1 MKYTYKHTKLAC
13 YGGYLTSSMA
23 INFPPVLF
31 IIFQKQF
38 GLSLVLLGTLI
49 SVNFAVQMLSDIVG
63 ANTVGKKLSY
73 RACAV
78 LANILVGTG
87 VVLLGILPL
96 IMSAKFLSLLIAT
109 CIYAVGCGLLEVIV
123 SPIIEAIPEDGKESN
138 MSFLH
143 SFYSWGQLLAISV
156 TTLYLFIFGN
166 KNWYYL
172 CFFWAIIP
180 VSTAILYS
188 KVPIRTLPTEEKKS
202 SISLFKNKMFL
213 LFLLLM
219 LASGASEISVA
230 QWASLFVETALGVSK
245 TAGDLLGP
253 CMFALLMGISRVLY
267 AKISEK
273 VNLSNYI
280 ILCGVLCII
289 AYILMI
295 FVPSNYISLAAIGIV
310 GFSVGVMWPGVLSLA
325 SAKFPLGGAA
335 MFAYLA
341 IFGDI
346 GCTFG
351 PSLAAQFSEMFTL
364 YGSPLK
370 AGLAV
375 CIIFPVLV
383 VVLTMILKKMRRNN
397 A

>member
-1 MKYTYKHTKLAC
+1 MRFSFKHTKLAC

-31 IIFQKQF
+31 IIFHKQF

-49 SVNFAVQMLSDIVG
+49 SVNFAVQMLSDIIG
-63 ANTVGKKLSY
+63 ANLAGKGLSY

-78 LANILVGTG
+78 LANVFVAVG
-87 VVLLGILPL
+87 VILLGILPL
-96 IMSAKFLSLLIAT
+96 VMGAKFLSLLIAT
-109 CIYAVGCGLLEVIV
+109 CVYAIGCGLLEVIV

-138 MSFLH
+138 MSLLH
-143 SFYSWGQLLAISV
+143 SFYSWGQLMAISI
-156 TTLYLFIFGN
+156 TTLYLFVFGHQ
-166 KNWYYL
+166 NWYYL

-180 VSTAILYS
+180 ISTAILYT
-188 KVPIRTLPTEEKKS
+188 KVPICTLPTEEKRS
-202 SISLFKNKMFL
+202 SLHLFKNKMFL

-219 LASGASEISVA
+219 LAAGASEISVA
-230 QWASLFVETALGVSK
+230 QWASMFVETALGVSK

-253 CMFALLMGISRVLY
+253 CMFALLMGIARVLY
-267 AKISEK
+267 AKISER

-280 ILCGVLCII
+280 ILCGILCIF

-295 FVPSNYISLAAIGIV
+295 FVPNNYVSLAAIGIV

-351 PSLAAQFSEMFTL
+351 PSVAAFFSEKITL
-364 YGSPLK
+364 FSAPLK
-370 AGLAV
+370 AGLSV

-383 VVLTMILKKMRRNN
+383 VLLTLILKKMRYRD